1 MAVVPA
7 ADAGGRPAA
16 NAATHSSAK
25 TSVHVDTV
33 FNFTP
38 RTGFSSVGAGAIAT
52 AFAIAR
58 VLRCVRFLRDRT
70 FDIPVLLYSGALSRE
85 SCICGDRQ
93 DRAAGVSGREPRRYF
108 LRKFSI
114 RAAISL
120 R

>member
-38 RTGFSSVGAGAIAT
+38 RTGFSSTGAGAVTTVFDIA
-52 AFAIAR
+52 
-58 VLRCVRFLRDRT
+58 CVPRPDRFLRDRA
-70 FDIPVLLYSGALSRE
+70 FAIPVLLYSGA
-85 SCICGDRQ
+85 
-93 DRAAGVSGREPRRYF
+93 
-108 LRKFSI
+108 
-114 RAAISL
+114 
-120 R
+120 

>member
-1 MAVVPA
+1 VAVVPA
-7 ADAGGRPAA
+7 AEAGGRPAA
-16 NAATHSSAK
+16 NAATHNSAK

-38 RTGFSSVGAGAIAT
+38 RTGFSSFGAGAAAT
-52 AFAIAR
+52 VFTI
-58 VLRCVRFLRDRT
+58 VCVPRLGRFLRDRT
-70 FDIPVLLYSGALSRE
+70 FDIPVLLHSGALSSA

-93 DRAAGVSGREPRRYF
+93 DPAEGVIGRELRPYF
-108 LRKFSI
+108 CRKFSI

>member
-1 MAVVPA
+1 MAVAPS

-25 TSVHVDTV
+25 TSVKVDTV

-38 RTGFSSVGAGAIAT
+38 RTSFSSARADAVAT
-52 AFAIAR
+52 AFTIACAPR
-58 VLRCVRFLRDRT
+58 RGLFLRDLT
-70 FDIPVLLYSGALSRE
+70 FGIPVLLYSGALSRA
-85 SCICGDRQ
+85 SCICGDRH
-93 DRAAGVSGREPRRYF
+93 DPAEGVIGRELRPYF
-108 LRKFSI
+108 CRNFSI